1 MAHLR
6 QAFKWMGAWAW
17 TRRQWNR
24 WRPYSLARMARR
36 EKARLA
42 TEPRYL
48 RARQRGAAKAIELLR
63 DELSFLWLA
72 PLAFLVLIQPWVY
85 RGGFS
90 VFAHDERTSS
100 NFLGI
105 LWQVQ
110 GAALGLSLAV
120 VLFAFQSVHGNRHG
134 VPLRDFAERPGCSRS
149 STQA

>member
-1 MAHLR
+1 
-6 QAFKWMGAWAW
+6 
-17 TRRQWNR
+17 
-24 WRPYSLARMARR
+24 MARR

-48 RARQRGAAKAIELLR
+48 RARQRGAAIAIELLR

-72 PLAFLVLIQPWVY
+72 PLAFLVLFQPWVY

-90 VFAHDERTSS
+90 VFGHDERTSS

-134 VPLRDFAERPGCSRS
+134 VPLRAFAEETWLFPIFYAGLIGLVLDSDEHDAQLSPQSKTS
-149 STQA
+149 SSGASL